1 MAQPPQKPPHVGT
14 IGENIRQGHGVYI
27 YCENPRCL
35 HGAPV
40 DLLAIRGRYG
50 DDFSVADF
58 MARSVCSQCGGRWP
72 NISIRVSP
80 EGNREGMGRGD

>member
-1 MAQPPQKPPHVGT
+1 MAQSPQKLPYVGT
-14 IGENIRQGHGVYI
+14 IGEKIRHGHGVYI

-40 DLLAIRGRYG
+40 DLLAIRERYG
-50 DDFSVADF
+50 DYFPVADF
-58 MARSVCSQCGGRWP
+58 VVRSVCSQCGGRWP

-80 EGNREGMGRGD
+80 EGNKERMGLIN